1 MRTKFSSL
9 KTLLAALVVAGGV
22 GVACSSH
29 QRQPESTAIAQAP
42 LGQSTAALPSDPS
55 VAPPDA
61 AEAPEQEIGPV
72 HSLSSGAAT
81 PGTASGTP
89 TNPNTPP
96 PTPASPNAPAST
108 PAPNPMPPSGGAPVQ
123 GAPNSGTTGTGP
135 TGTGPTPQSSI
146 RGIST
151 SQLGARP
158 RDGATANVA
167 SVQQVIAPSTVAE
180 ARGTFLEPLDPY
192 QARSDGG
199 VAPPS
204 PTPVRDAGVTPPA
217 PNRDAGV
224 APPRDGGVAPIRD
237 GGVGPGGRGD
247 AGIVNPIRGR
257 GDAGLR

>member
-1 MRTKFSSL
+1 MPTKFSSL
-9 KTLLAALVVAGGV
+9 KTLLAAFAVAGGV

-29 QRQPESTAIAQAP
+29 QRQPESTTIAQAP

-81 PGTASGTP
+81 PPASGTP

-96 PTPASPNAPAST
+96 PTPASPNAPASP
-108 PAPNPMPPSGGAPVQ
+108 PAPNPMPPSGGAPPSIPPTG
-123 GAPNSGTTGTGP
+123 GAPA
-135 TGTGPTPQSSI
+135 PTPLSSI
-146 RGIST
+146 RGEST
-151 SQLGARP
+151 SQVGARP

-167 SVQQVIAPSTVAE
+167 SVRPMIAPSTVPE

-199 VAPPS
+199 VTPPS

-257 GDAGLR
+257 GDGGLR